1 MKRLRLRCDG
11 KRVYVKKRLELKVN
25 HKGVFGVLKV
35 ILVGKMSEKNKNK
48 KKHLFG
54 FEGT

>member
-1 MKRLRLRCDG
+1 MKLE
-11 KRVYVKKRLELKVN
+11 VKVK

-35 ILVGKMSEKNKNK
+35 ILVGKMSEKE